1 MQGLSKRAQLYV
13 WTNIIVG
20 GLLTVWYMGQITAVA
35 AGGVLIVMILAS
47 LAQVFRVEGAT
58 EHSSYEI
65 SWVAFG
71 FAFALLGPWAAML
84 VILAAHLVEWIFNS
98 KQKRWYIVGFNI
110 GSFAIVVGAAE
121 VVQRFMSGGQV
132 WPSTAYVGSLI
143 LATATFT
150 ILNHLAVGLVLA
162 LARGEPLM
170 KSGVMGILTLAIDFT
185 TFGLGV
191 AAALFWM
198 QNWLAVL
205 LIVTPLY
212 LIYSTLKVPA
222 LQRQTQLD
230 AKTGLYNA
238 RYFNE
243 ALEKELQRADRF
255 DRPLTVVVA
264 DLDLLRNINNTYGHL
279 AGDIA
284 LIGVAHILKKM
295 VREYDLVAR
304 FGGEEFAILMPE
316 TDPGTALHRMEEI
329 RAAIAA
335 AAFEVSTSATPIK
348 VTMSFGVAGRSHS
361 GEMPKDIIHH
371 ADVAVYRA
379 KLTGRNRVCQFV
391 AGEVLVYTGDNES
404 ATLDVA
410 PEIPS
415 LAEELTPTSVAVTVT
430 PTKPHVS
437 APNLDKLSAPPAW
450 QLSAFLGSMVILSL
464 GLTVLVGLPFNA
476 MDWVGLGLFAFIV
489 FITESLSLDI
499 YVSENSVSTSVV
511 AFVTGTLLFGPLGA
525 LTLGLTIALT
535 AWIKHRSPIS
545 RFIFNSANH
554 VITGMLITALASVL
568 GLNYL
573 QQPWW
578 SELAFALAATGVAY
592 FASTGLLAGVIY
604 FSNGSPVLQLWLER
618 FGWLWPYYLAFGL
631 VAFAL
636 GWMYTV
642 AGWLG
647 VVIMLVPLLMLRF
660 SQSEFLRRTRATV
673 TQLKAVNSELSRRAD
688 DITKAN
694 DDLIQ
699 AFALMV
705 DLRDPHVQNHS
716 RQVAL
721 YSVLIAQELGLS
733 AERIELVRK
742 AGLLHDIGK
751 LGIPEAILFKPGK
764 LTEQEYKV
772 VQQHSTLGA
781 DMLQHVHALHPLIP
795 FVRHHHEH
803 FDGRGYPDG
812 LQATAIPLEARIL
825 SVADAVEAMASDR
838 PYRAGMAPAAIL
850 NELHRHR
857 STQFDPLVVNAFE
870 RILGQ
875 RGESLIVNSA
885 HAGLTLPFVDSAH
898 NEWPAFQAR
907 ANVFNPA
914 RQAVLSGTD

>member
-1 MQGLSKRAQLYV
+1 MQGLSKRAQAYV
-13 WTNIIVG
+13 WGNILIG
-20 GLLTVWYMGQITAVA
+20 GFLTVWYVGQFTLANM
-35 AGGVLIVMILAS
+35 GGVLIVMILAS
-47 LAQVFRVEGAT
+47 LAQIFRVEGAT

-71 FAFALLGPWAAML
+71 FAFALLGPSAAML
-84 VILAAHLVEWIFNS
+84 VILAAHLVEWGFNR

-110 GSFAIVVGAAE
+110 GSFAIVVATAE
-121 VVQRFMSGGQV
+121 LVQRIISGGQV
-132 WPSTAYVGSLI
+132 WPATASIIGLI

-150 ILNHLAVGLVLA
+150 LLNHLLVGLVLA
-162 LARGEPLM
+162 LARGESLL
-170 KSGVMGILTLAIDFT
+170 KSGVMGRLTLAIDFT

-198 QNWLAVL
+198 ENWLAVL
-205 LIVTPLY
+205 LIAPPLY

-284 LIGVAHILKKM
+284 LIGVSQILKKM

-316 TDPGTALHRMEEI
+316 TEPETAMRRMEEI
-329 RAAIAA
+329 RAAISL
-335 AAFEVSTSATPIK
+335 AAFEVSTSPTPIK
-348 VTMSFGVAGRSHS
+348 VTMSFGVAGRSHA
-361 GEMPKDIIHH
+361 GEMPKDIVHH

-391 AGEVLVYTGDNES
+391 AGEVLMYPNEDES
-404 ATLDVA
+404 GTPLELPHLPA
-410 PEIPS
+410 PIEEVELPPVVIAPQPS
-415 LAEELTPTSVAVTVT
+415 VT
-430 PTKPHVS
+430 PPVLSKLT
-437 APNLDKLSAPPAW
+437 APAAW
-450 QLSAFLGSMVILSL
+450 QLSAYIA
-464 GLTVLVGLPFNA
+464 GLVVASIGLMAWAGISFWA
-476 MDWVGLGLFAFIV
+476 VDWAGLGLLALIV
-489 FITESLSLDI
+489 LITEWLSLDI
-499 YVSENSVSTSVV
+499 YVSESSVSTSVV
-511 AFVTGTLLFGPLGA
+511 TFVTGALLFGSVGA
-525 LTLGLTIALT
+525 LVLGLTIALT
-535 AWIKHRSPIS
+535 AWLKHRSPLS

-554 VITGMLITALASVL
+554 LVAGMLIALLAQAL
-568 GLNYL
+568 GFSYL
-573 QQPWW
+573 QHPWW
-578 SELAFALAATGVAY
+578 SQLAFALVATGVAY
-592 FASTGLLAGVIY
+592 FVSTGLLAGVIY
-604 FSNGSPVLQLWLER
+604 FSTGATVLKLWPER
-618 FGWLWPYYLAFGL
+618 FGWLWPYYLAFGF

-636 GWMYTV
+636 GWMYLA

-660 SQSEFLRRTRATV
+660 TQSEFLRRTRATV
-673 TQLKAVNSELSRRAD
+673 SQLKAVNSELSRRAD

-721 YSVLIAQELGLS
+721 YAVLIAHELGLS

-751 LGIPEAILFKPGK
+751 LGIPESILFKPNQ
-764 LTEQEYKV
+764 LTEQEYEV
-772 VQQHSTLGA
+772 VQQHPRLGA
-781 DMLQHVHALHPLIP
+781 DMLQHVQNLRPLIP

-803 FDGRGYPDG
+803 YDGRGYPDG
-812 LQATAIPLEARIL
+812 LHTQSIPLEARIL

-838 PYRAGMAPAAIL
+838 PYRAGMAPKAIL

-857 STQFDPLVVNAFE
+857 GTQFDPAVVNAFE
-870 RILGQ
+870 RILNR

-885 HAGLTLPFVDSAH
+885 HETLTFPLDS
-898 NEWPAFQAR
+898 NRNTWPAFQTQATIFNSAR
-907 ANVFNPA
+907 P
-914 RQAVLSGTD
+914 AVLSGTN